1 MLSMIGHPSGGEP
14 LMMDGPSKRVRPR
27 AAGETPGVLPCSVL
41 GEVTDGQ
48 LGHHHHAHGGAG
60 LRLNEPQLA
69 ADALGRT

>member
-1 MLSMIGHPSGGEP
+1 
-14 LMMDGPSKRVRPR
+14 
-27 AAGETPGVLPCSVL
+27 VL